1 MERKVLR
8 KLNNF
13 VKNEINASK
22 QLKEHEKYFILLKN
36 IKEINLLKINEKFK
50 VKEKEQLAEYKI
62 FYFRD
67 KQNKNFKTYFKEI
80 KNEKEKMYFV
90 IKSFE
95 KLLESLKIMDNLN
108 YCHQSINKEN
118 ISIDFIS
125 NYPKLSN
132 FQYFK
137 SFKDLSEN
145 DLYNDEIPEI
155 KIINFI
161 KSKKLN
167 TISYENIEEF
177 EDEKEKKF
185 LELLINKPK
194 EKIVNELKKYE
205 RTWDLFCLSKVF
217 ASEVED
223 IIKENHL
230 ENSFFNKFEKLLR
243 KNCSVDGSLRNSV
256 EETKNEFAKLLEESE
271 NEWKMKINNV

>member
-95 KLLESLKIMDNLN
+95 KLLES
-108 YCHQSINKEN
+108 KE
-118 ISIDFIS
+118 
-125 NYPKLSN
+125 
-132 FQYFK
+132 
-137 SFKDLSEN
+137 
-145 DLYNDEIPEI
+145 
-155 KIINFI
+155 
-161 KSKKLN
+161 
-167 TISYENIEEF
+167 
-177 EDEKEKKF
+177 
-185 LELLINKPK
+185 
-194 EKIVNELKKYE
+194 
-205 RTWDLFCLSKVF
+205 
-217 ASEVED
+217 
-223 IIKENHL
+223 
-230 ENSFFNKFEKLLR
+230 LR
-243 KNCSVDGSLRNSV
+243 KR
-256 EETKNEFAKLLEESE
+256 TKTFS
-271 NEWKMKINNV
+271 